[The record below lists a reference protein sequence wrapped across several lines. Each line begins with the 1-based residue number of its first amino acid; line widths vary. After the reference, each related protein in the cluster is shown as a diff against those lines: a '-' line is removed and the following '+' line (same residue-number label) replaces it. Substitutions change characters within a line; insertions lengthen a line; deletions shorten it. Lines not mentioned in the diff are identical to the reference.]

1 MEKLLRVPAV
11 AERLSLSRAKTYE
24 LLASGQLPSVTVG
37 RARRVRESDL
47 DTMVRRWA
55 AEQVTE
61 TPTAGRER

>member
-11 AERLSLSRAKTYE
+11 MERLALSRAKTYE

-47 DTMVRRWA
+47 DAMVRRWA

-61 TPTAGRER
+61 APMGR

>member
-1 MEKLLRVPAV
+1 MEKLLRVPIV

-47 DTMVRRWA
+47 DAMVRRWA
-55 AEQVTE
+55 AEQVIE
-61 TPTAGRER
+61 SPLSSRG

>member
-1 MEKLLRVPAV
+1 MERLLRVPTV

-24 LLASGQLPSVTVG
+24 LLASGQLPSVVVG

-55 AEQVTE
+55 AEQVSD
-61 TPTAGRER
+61 TPMAGRER